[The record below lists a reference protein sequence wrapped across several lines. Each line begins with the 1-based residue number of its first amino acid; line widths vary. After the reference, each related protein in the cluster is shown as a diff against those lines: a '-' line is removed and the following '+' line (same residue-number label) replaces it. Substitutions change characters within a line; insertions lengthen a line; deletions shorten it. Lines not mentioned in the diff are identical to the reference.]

1 VDKAALVDSDLEF
14 EGSVVAALSR
24 AQIPVTLV
32 DWDWVPEL
40 QEWQL
45 IVATSMHDT
54 NGPREAYG
62 HIIAALKEAGG
73 YETAPMRRL
82 FVKSPEDPIA
92 KRMIQEL
99 KIVGEGSIHILK
111 HVSPDGNQQY
121 SVVFAPYS
129 GTGGAIPSVTLS
141 DNHKL
146 RQFLG
151 RRLGIT
157 SYLIDDALT
166 QLSTKGSAS
175 IFNVRLSLRRAKTLG
190 LVA

>member
-1 VDKAALVDSDLEF
+1 VDKAALVDRDLEF
-14 EGSVVAALSR
+14 GGSVVAALSR

-32 DWDWVPEL
+32 DWDWVPQL

-45 IVATSMHDT
+45 IVVTSLHDT
-54 NGPREAYG
+54 NGPREAYAR
-62 HIIAALKEAGG
+62 IIAALKEAGD

-92 KRMIQEL
+92 KKMIQEL

-111 HVSPDGNQQY
+111 HVNPDGNHQY

-129 GTGGAIPSVTLS
+129 GTGGPIPSVSLP